1 MSSKYS
7 FPRQKI
13 CFCKTANLKY
23 RSIISCTF
31 ATMAADL
38 FAIHKQPIFFFSKS
52 KPKQWTCDIIETVR
66 KNLSPHDFLFIPFKV
81 RAVREIR
88 HFNCC

>member
-1 MSSKYS
+1 MSSKNS

-31 ATMAADL
+31 ATMAADV
-38 FAIHKQPIFFFSKS
+38 FAINKQSIFFFQKVNRSNG
-52 KPKQWTCDIIETVR
+52 PYIIETVR
-66 KNLSPHDFLFIPFKV
+66 KILALMISCLFLLRSGLFVK
-81 RAVREIR
+81 
-88 HFNCC
+88 

>member
-1 MSSKYS
+1 MSSKNS

-38 FAIHKQPIFFFSKS
+38 FAINKQSIFFSKS
-52 KPKQWTCDIIETVR
+52 KPKQWTLHHRNRE

-81 RAVREIR
+81 RAVREIGR
-88 HFNCC
+88 FNCC